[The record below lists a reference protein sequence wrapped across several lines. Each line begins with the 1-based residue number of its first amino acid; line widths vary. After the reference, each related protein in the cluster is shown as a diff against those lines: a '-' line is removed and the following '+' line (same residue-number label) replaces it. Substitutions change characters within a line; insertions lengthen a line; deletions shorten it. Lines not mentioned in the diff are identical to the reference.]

1 LILIESIA
9 KKPAA
14 VIGACLIASNIAAAG
29 AELPRGFVY
38 LADVEPGIRQDIRYA
53 GSHNFIGRPVEGYL
67 ANACVLTERAA
78 GALKQVQAELAAK
91 KLSLIV
97 WDCYRPARAVRD
109 FLAWSKRPLDAR
121 MKPEFFLR
129 TDKAQLFALGYLS
142 LHSKHPRGST
152 VDVGII
158 PADLP
163 ALPPYDPAA
172 PLKPCTAPKGERF
185 EDGTIDLGTG
195 YDCLD
200 PLAGAASRNVSR
212 EAASNRT
219 LLRALMRRF
228 GFRPYWREWWHFEF
242 VDEPFPHQSFD
253 FPIVARGSP

>member
-1 LILIESIA
+1 MILIESIA

-97 WDCYRPARAVRD
+97 WITRPARAVRD
-109 FLAWSKRPLDAR
+109 FWPGAR
-121 MKPEFFLR
+121 DRWM
-129 TDKAQLFALGYLS
+129 
-142 LHSKHPRGST
+142 
-152 VDVGII
+152 
-158 PADLP
+158 
-163 ALPPYDPAA
+163 
-172 PLKPCTAPKGERF
+172 
-185 EDGTIDLGTG
+185 
-195 YDCLD
+195 
-200 PLAGAASRNVSR
+200 
-212 EAASNRT
+212 
-219 LLRALMRRF
+219 RA
-228 GFRPYWREWWHFEF
+228 
-242 VDEPFPHQSFD
+242 
-253 FPIVARGSP
+253 